1 MEKGKLLQ
9 EYKQSSSMWVV
20 YGFFIGL
27 FVLIALGGLALAF
40 LLPNEPGMGFA
51 SKFIFVFGLAV
62 AVIFYASAKR
72 KMDKPQYFLYE
83 NGIERKYKSQEYL
96 MPVKSLTDL
105 FLFTT
110 GKSPGPNNLA
120 FKSEGSDQWELISIH
135 HSGDI
140 GTLIDLNRVKRSEY
154 LWQEIEQG
162 KTIQFNYITTATALK
177 NSFTAL
183 SANTF
188 LNSTSKQISLNKE
201 FLAVNGTNYPLA
213 DLLPIQ
219 RAMVKGYSIKD
230 KNGKEVFS
238 FSETTLWSFAVFAEV
253 YTRLLEARS

>member
-1 MEKGKLLQ
+1 
-9 EYKQSSSMWVV
+9 MWVV

-27 FVLIALGGLALAF
+27 FVLMALGGLALAF

-51 SKFIFVFGLAV
+51 SKFIFVFCAVLAI
-62 AVIFYASAKR
+62 IFYVSAKK

-83 NGIERKYKSQEYL
+83 NGIDRKYKSQEYF
-96 MPVKSLTDL
+96 MPAKDLTDL

-120 FKSEGSDQWELISIH
+120 FKSEGSDQWELISVH
-135 HSGDI
+135 HSGNI
-140 GTLIDLNRVKRSEY
+140 GALIELNSIKRSEY
-154 LWQEIEQG
+154 LWPEIEQG
-162 KTIQFNYITTATALK
+162 KTIKFNYITTATALK

-188 LNSTSKQISLNKE
+188 LNSKTQQVSLNNK
-201 FLAVNGTNYPLA
+201 FLTVNDTNYPLT
-213 DLLPIQ
+213 DLQPIQ
-219 RAMVKGYSIKD
+219 RATVKGYLIKD

-238 FSETTLWSFAVFAEV
+238 FSETTLWSFAVFAEI
-253 YTRLLEARS
+253 YSRLLEQRS